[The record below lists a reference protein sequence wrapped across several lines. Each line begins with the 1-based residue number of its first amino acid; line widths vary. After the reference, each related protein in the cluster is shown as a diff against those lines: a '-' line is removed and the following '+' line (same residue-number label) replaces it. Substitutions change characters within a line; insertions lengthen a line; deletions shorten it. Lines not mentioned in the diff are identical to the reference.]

1 MIEIQFSQQYIFDR
15 DIVFTANIYM
25 IGIQFSQ
32 QIYIIGIQFLQQNIL
47 DRDIVFTEIYI

>member
-47 DRDIVFTEIYI
+47 DRNVVFTAIYI